1 MAVVTL
7 RIRGKEYSLACDD
20 GEEEQ
25 LLFLASEVDER
36 VQALAHRMGNA
47 EDTTLLLLTALMLSD
62 ELQDL
67 KADILN
73 LRREIRQ
80 HQAPSGDRD
89 KLLDMQRAITLTL
102 EEIAGRIERMAKKV
116 EG

>member
-20 GEEEQ
+20 GEEDQ
-25 LLFLASEVDER
+25 LLFLASEVEER
-36 VQALAHRMGNA
+36 TLALAHRMGNA
-47 EDTTLLLLTALMLSD
+47 EDATLLLLTALTLAD

-67 KADILN
+67 KSNILD
-73 LRREIRQ
+73 LRRELRQ
-80 HQAPSGDRD
+80 PPAPSGDRD

-102 EEIAGRIERMAKKV
+102 EEIAGRIERIADRV

>member
-1 MAVVTL
+1 MAAVTL
-7 RIRGKEYSLACDD
+7 RIRGKEYNLACDD

-36 VQALAHRMGNA
+36 VQALAHRMGNVQDA
-47 EDTTLLLLTALMLSD
+47 TLLLLTALTLTD

-80 HQAPSGDRD
+80 NQSPAGERD

-102 EEIAGRIERMAKKV
+102 EEIAARIERMAERV